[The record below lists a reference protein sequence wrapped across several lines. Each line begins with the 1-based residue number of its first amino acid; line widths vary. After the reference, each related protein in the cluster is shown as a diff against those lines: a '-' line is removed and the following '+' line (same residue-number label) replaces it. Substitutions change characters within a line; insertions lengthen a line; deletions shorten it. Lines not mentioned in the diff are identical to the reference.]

1 MFAIKNRGD
10 GQLPAGIL
18 RGGIY
23 GKRAVGDKYL
33 ATNSQAVAENLSRLV
48 AHNLY
53 LSVEIEVEADCG
65 VV

>member
-1 MFAIKNRGD
+1 MEMG
-10 GQLPAGIL
+10 

-33 ATNSQAVAENLSRLV
+33 ATTGQAVAEYLPRLV

-53 LSVEIEVEADCG
+53 LSIEATTKDVL
-65 VV
+65 